1 MSEETKTPVVETAKP
16 AAKKEKKPT
25 LEDKPF
31 SEFMGDH
38 FIPALQS
45 ALTNQGVT
53 DIKLSFVKQS
63 LPTLTGATAKD
74 QCWQIIG
81 DWQSTKRQFNLYFLE
96 EKINGSKAFSYSI
109 YGKAPST
116 VESFMID
123 EKKVTLD
130 LMVLYT
136 IQRLNSQ
143 KWLTGN

>member
-1 MSEETKTPVVETAKP
+1 MTEETKTPVTATDKP

-31 SEFMGDH
+31 QEFMKDD
-38 FIPALQS
+38 FTPALQS
-45 ALTNQGVT
+45 ALASEGVT
-53 DIKLSFVKQS
+53 DITVTFVEQS
-63 LPTLTGATAKD
+63 LPAITGANTND

-81 DWQSTKRQFNLYFLE
+81 DWRSAQRQFSLYFLDNN
-96 EKINGSKAFSYSI
+96 IQGAKAFAYATA
-109 YGKAPST
+109 GKKPST
-116 VESFMID
+116 IESFMID